1 MRSILIADDH
11 PGCRDSMARLL
22 RRLGY
27 RTLPAG
33 NANEALDVLQQSM
46 IDLAIL
52 DLDMPQGG
60 GLRVLRTI
68 SLIRPQLPVLMVS
81 GHSSRQSLLRAYAAG
96 AYGYLPKPIRVPLLK
111 KLLSEVTSSHAL
123 VTVSRRTVIRIQIT
137 ERKPHAED

>member
-33 NANEALDVLQQSM
+33 NAIEALDVLQQSM

-111 KLLSEVTSSHAL
+111 KLLSEATRPHAL
-123 VTVSRRTVIRIQIT
+123 VTVSRHTFIRIQIT
-137 ERKPHAED
+137 DRNPHAED